1 MEVSTVQPSSTP
13 PAAQPVAS
21 AAEAL
26 AQMVME
32 RNLAP
37 KLVKGHVEPHEVGV
51 KLDPARVSQ
60 AIEDMRSQFDLAN
73 HKLEY
78 SVHESSHKIVVRIS
92 DRQSGQVIREVPDS
106 EFLDL
111 VSRLQDL
118 VGFIINAKV

>member
-1 MEVSTVQPSSTP
+1 MEVSTIHPSPAP
-13 PAAQPVAS
+13 PATTAVEAVAQT
-21 AAEAL
+21 
-26 AQMVME
+26 VME

-37 KLVKGHVEPHEVGV
+37 KLVKGHMEPHDVGV

-60 AIEDMRSQFDLAN
+60 AIEDMRSQFDIAN

-78 SVHESSHKIVVRIS
+78 SVHEGSHKIVVRIS
-92 DRQSGQVIREVPDS
+92 DRQSGKVIREVPDS

-111 VSRLQDL
+111 VGRLQDL